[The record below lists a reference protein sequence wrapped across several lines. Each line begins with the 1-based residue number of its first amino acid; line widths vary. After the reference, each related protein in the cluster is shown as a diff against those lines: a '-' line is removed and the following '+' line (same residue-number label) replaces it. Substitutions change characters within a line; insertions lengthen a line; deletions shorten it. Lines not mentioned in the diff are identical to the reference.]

1 MIGLLLRK
9 FLYDMWDNLFMIV
22 LLNFGFLLF
31 LSLAFLL
38 PLLLPAAEIVL
49 LVIMIYWLFVY
60 VCAAT
65 AALGKVSDYRRLTL
79 VDFAVSLKG
88 AFIPALVLFAAAVF
102 IFFIMWFTIPFY
114 FRMGGM
120 FGLAG
125 AFFSFWLCVFFL
137 GALQFYPAVYYR
149 LGMRPMKSLKKCI
162 VIFFDNTGFCVSSLI
177 INIILTAM
185 IIPFPCLPFLYLDEG
200 LRLRIFKYD
209 WLDAHAAE
217 QDNTRYQQGW
227 RKIKIPWAELLEEEK
242 EMTGKRTWKS
252 FIFPWKD

>member
-22 LLNFGFLLF
+22 VLNFGFLFF
-31 LSLAFLL
+31 LCMTFVL

-60 VCAAT
+60 VCAAA
-65 AALGKVSDYRRLTL
+65 AALGKVSDYRRLSL
-79 VDFAVSLKG
+79 VDFAANIKG
-88 AFIPALVLFAAAVF
+88 AFIPALVLFTAAVF
-102 IFFIMWFTIPFY
+102 IFFIMWFTIPSY

-120 FGLAG
+120 LGLAA
-125 AFFSFWLCVFFL
+125 AFFSFWLCVFSL

-149 LGMRPMKSLKKCI
+149 LGMRPIKSLKKC
-162 VIFFDNTGFCVSSLI
+162 VFIFLDNTGFCVSSLI
-177 INIILTAM
+177 ITLILTALV
-185 IIPFPCLPFLYLDEG
+185 IPFPCLPFLYLDEG
-200 LRLRIFKYD
+200 IRLRIFKYD
-209 WLDAHAAE
+209 WLDAHAAD

>member
-22 LLNFGFLLF
+22 ILNFGFLFF
-31 LSLAFLL
+31 LCMVFVL

-60 VCAAT
+60 ICAAA

-79 VDFAVSLKG
+79 VDFASSLKG
-88 AFIPALVLFAAAVF
+88 AFVPALVLFATTAF
-102 IFFIMWFTIPFY
+102 IFLIMWFTVPFY

-120 FGLAG
+120 PGLAA
-125 AFFSFWLCVFFL
+125 AFFSFWLCIFFL
-137 GALQFYPAVYYR
+137 GAFQFYPAVYYR
-149 LGMRPMKSLKKCI
+149 LGKRPIKSLRKCI
-162 VIFFDNTGFCVSSLI
+162 VIFLDNTGFCVFSLI
-177 INIILTAM
+177 INIVFTALV
-185 IIPFPCLPFLYLDEG
+185 IPFPCLPFLYLDEG

-217 QDNTRYQQGW
+217 QNNTRYQQGW

-242 EMTGKRTWKS
+242 EMVGKRTWKS